1 MITIIAAIANKN
13 VLGKNNQL
21 IWHLPADLK
30 RFKQTTTGHFVIMGR
45 KTFKSLGYKP
55 LPNRTNII
63 ITNNKNFTAK
73 DCVIAHS
80 LADALAYAQADENSF
95 ILGGA
100 NIYQQAL
107 AYVDVLDL
115 TFVHHNFD
123 GDVYFPEIDTK
134 IWKETSRQDFKAD
147 DKNKFDY
154 SFVKFERA
162 SNP

>member
-1 MITIIAAIANKN
+1 MITIIAAIANN
-13 VLGKNNQL
+13 HVLGKNNQL

-30 RFKQTTTGHFVIMGR
+30 RFKLTTTGHTVIMGR
-45 KTFKSLGYKP
+45 KTFESLGNKP

-63 ITNNKNFTAK
+63 ISANKSFKAK
-73 DCVIAHS
+73 NCVLAHS
-80 LADALAYAQADENSF
+80 LQEAIFLAKADENSF

-107 AYVDVLDL
+107 AFADVLDL

-123 GDVYFPEIDTK
+123 GDVFFPEIDK
-134 IWKETSRQDFKAD
+134 AIWKEMSRQDFKAD

-154 SFVKFERA
+154 SFVRFEKR
-162 SNP
+162 